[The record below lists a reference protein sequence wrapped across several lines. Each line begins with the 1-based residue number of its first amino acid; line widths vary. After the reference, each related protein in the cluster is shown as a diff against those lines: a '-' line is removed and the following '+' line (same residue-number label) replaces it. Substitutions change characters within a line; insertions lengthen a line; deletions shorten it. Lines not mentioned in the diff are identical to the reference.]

1 MVSIPV
7 TYIGYSYQDVIEI
20 RPGQVTFIKFNL
32 WRGFSEEVPP
42 TPEVFFSPSP

>member
-1 MVSIPV
+1 MVIIPV
-7 TYIGYSYQDVIEI
+7 TNIGRSFQKEIEI

-32 WRGFSEEVPP
+32 WRGFTEDFPP